1 MLVKLHKERSIMED
15 IALKLHIEKKTRK
28 LSRRYEVTLDT
39 AFEQVVEKVWAQHG
53 HNWLFPVLA
62 RTFKRMH
69 DANGSGEF
77 RASVHSVEVWKQG
90 ELVSGELGFTIGG
103 VYNSLTGFTGESNAG
118 KVQLAALGEL
128 LALNG
133 FSHWDLGMVMDYKLR
148 LGAEKFPRARFLAT
162 HVRARDRVCQLSMP
176 QTQPVNARDLLDRKL
191 SLEAQETQ

>member
-15 IALKLHIEKKTRK
+15 IAHKLHIEKKTRK
-28 LSRRYEVTLDT
+28 LARRYEVTLDT

-133 FSHWDLGMVMDYKLR
+133 VSHWDLGMVMDYTLR
-148 LGAEKFPRARFLAT
+148 LGAEQFPRARFLAT
-162 HVRARDRVCQLSMP
+162 HVRARDRVCQLRMP